1 MNRYKY
7 EEEFLNHLK
16 NERNY
21 SPMTVDSYHRDIDKF
36 FIFLLREDC
45 TLDEVDLI
53 VIRNFLTE
61 EINKGISKRSCK
73 RRLSSLHHFYGYLVQ
88 KKYVKLNP
96 FNYIT
101 SPKMEKKLPNVLY
114 HEDVQALLKA
124 NSERKDEFALR
135 DQAILEV
142 LYYCGV
148 RASELINIELMDINI
163 RNRSLRVF
171 GKGRKERIVPFT
183 TECGESITK
192 YLKDCRPA
200 LKTKYDLNPDFDENN
215 QKKEMNYLFLNK
227 DGRQLTLRGLEFIL
241 DKIEEKTGEYVD
253 LHPHLLRHSF
263 ATQLL
268 SGGAD
273 LRVIQELLG
282 HASINTTQIYTHV
295 SEEKVKKEYLAAH
308 PRAKK

>member
-1 MNRYKY
+1 MNKY
-7 EEEFLNHLK
+7 EAEFLDHLQY
-16 NERNY
+16 ERNY
-21 SPMTVDSYHRDIDKF
+21 SPMTIDSYRRDIDKF
-36 FIFLLREDC
+36 CAFLVSEDC
-45 TLDEVDLI
+45 LMDDVDLI
-53 VIRNFLTE
+53 IIRNFLTE
-61 EINKGISKRSCK
+61 EINNGISKRSCK

-101 SPKMEKKLPNVLY
+101 SPKTEKKLPNVLY

-148 RASELINIELMDINI
+148 RASELISIELMDINI

-183 TECGESITK
+183 TECAESISK

-200 LKTKYDLNPDFDENN
+200 LKTKYDLSPDFDENN
-215 QKKEMNYLFLNK
+215 KKIEMNYLFLNK

>member
-1 MNRYKY
+1 MNKY
-7 EEEFLNHLK
+7 EAEFLDHLQY
-16 NERNY
+16 ERNY
-21 SPMTVDSYHRDIDKF
+21 SPMTIDSYRRDIDKF
-36 FIFLLREDC
+36 CAFLISEDC
-45 TLDEVDLI
+45 LMDDVDLI
-53 VIRNFLTE
+53 IIRNFLTE
-61 EINKGISKRSCK
+61 EINNGISKRSCK
-73 RRLSSLHHFYGYLVQ
+73 RRLSSLHHFYGFLVQ

-101 SPKMEKKLPNVLY
+101 SPKTEKKLPNVLY

-183 TECGESITK
+183 TECGESISK
-192 YLKDCRPA
+192 YLKDCRPT

-215 QKKEMNYLFLNK
+215 KKIEMNYLFLNK

>member
-1 MNRYKY
+1 MNRY
-7 EEEFLNHLK
+7 EAEFLDHLK

-21 SPMTVDSYHRDIDKF
+21 SPMTIDSYRRDIDKF
-36 FIFLLREDC
+36 FIFLANEDC
-45 TLDEVDLI
+45 LMDDVDLI
-53 VIRNFLTE
+53 IIRNFLTE

-88 KKYVKLNP
+88 KNYVKLNP

-101 SPKMEKKLPNVLY
+101 SPKTEKKLPHVLY
-114 HEDVQALLKA
+114 DEDVQALL
-124 NSERKDEFALR
+124 DENKKRTDELATR

-148 RASELINIELMDINI
+148 RASELINIKLIDINV

-171 GKGRKERIVPFT
+171 GKGSKERIVPFT
-183 TECGESITK
+183 TECADSISN
-192 YLKDCRPA
+192 YLKECRPI
-200 LKTKYDLNPDFDENN
+200 LKNKYDLNPDFDKNGK
-215 QKKEMNYLFLNK
+215 KKECDRLFLNK

-268 SGGAD
+268 SNGAD

-295 SEEKVKKEYLAAH
+295 SEEKVKKEYISAH